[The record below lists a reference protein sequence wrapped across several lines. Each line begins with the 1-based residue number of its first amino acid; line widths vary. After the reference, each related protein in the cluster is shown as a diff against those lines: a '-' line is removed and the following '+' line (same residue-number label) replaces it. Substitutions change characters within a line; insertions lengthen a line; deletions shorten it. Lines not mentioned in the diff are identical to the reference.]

1 MSEQQTRQLVA
12 RAKLFATAP
21 DDANEAMSALIEQ
34 HEGLLKRW
42 AQLYASDV
50 TDAYQIAISGLWEAV
65 AAFDENIATTKRCK
79 FSTFAAWRVRG
90 KLSRVRLRE
99 LNTAPDFEEKAGSTQ
114 ARAIEEQVE
123 ARLLEQ
129 SIISALR
136 AYEGRTATSALLSTW
151 ELLRDGCKPLDVAHA
166 LRVSQSKAASLC
178 RIVRQIA
185 KQAWKQWNE
194 AGNEVGNEVG
204 NELV

>member
-21 DDANEAMSALIEQ
+21 DDANEAMQALIAQ

-42 AQLYASDV
+42 AQLYASDA
-50 TDAYQIAISGLWEAV
+50 TSAYQIAISGLWEAV
-65 AAFDENIATTKRCK
+65 AAFDENIATAKRCK
-79 FSTFAAWRVRG
+79 FATFAAWRIRG

-99 LNTAPDFEEKAGSTQ
+99 LNTAADFEKEAGSTE
-114 ARAIEEQVE
+114 ARALEAQVE

-129 SIISALR
+129 CIVSALR
-136 AYEGRTATSALLSTW
+136 AYDGRTPTSALLSTW
-151 ELLRDGCKPLDVAHA
+151 ELLRGGCKPLDVAHA
-166 LRVSQSKAASLC
+166 LQVPHAKAASLC

-185 KQAWKQWNE
+185 RQAWEQWNE
-194 AGNEVGNEVG
+194 VENEQ
-204 NELV
+204 LV